1 VVLAAFTHGRGEVEN
16 NMRGFYHGLVV
27 VGKIDGSIEKTEI
40 IIRVDEPLMDGFSRV
55 AVEFDA
61 SEALQ
66 NSSDARWAMG

>member
-1 VVLAAFTHGRGEVEN
+1 
-16 NMRGFYHGLVV
+16 

-55 AVEFDA
+55 AVGFDA

-66 NSSDARWAMG
+66 NVSDTRGGDGMSGTRKSAVSLRRFV